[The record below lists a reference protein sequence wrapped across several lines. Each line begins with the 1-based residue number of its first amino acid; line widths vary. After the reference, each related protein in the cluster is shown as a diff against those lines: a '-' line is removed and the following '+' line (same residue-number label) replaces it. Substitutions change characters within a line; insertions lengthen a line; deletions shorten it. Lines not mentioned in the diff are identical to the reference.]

1 MLSTVI
7 WGSIPIFSVWSGLPS
22 PVFVFFRVLV
32 SAIVLYSLMKKDIR
46 ASLSSLYSP
55 YVVLSGIL
63 LAANWVFLFYAVNI
77 IPISEAIIF
86 YYSGPVIAVLLSP
99 LVKEKITK
107 SASLGIFISF
117 SGIMIMS
124 TGNLDMNIL
133 GVIFAILSGITYG
146 LLSLV
151 SKHSTQFVK
160 PLNLVFIQ
168 VLLSTII
175 LFPFLFLLKFTFT
188 WADLFIAIFSG
199 LIQTVAA
206 LFLWYDS
213 MKKLSIQIVSILS
226 YLDPV
231 FSIIFAL
238 VLLDQVPGMY
248 TIIGGSLLIISGAFT
263 TSLSLKS

>member
-7 WGSIPIFSVWSGLPS
+7 WGSIPIFSVWSALPS
-22 PVFVFFRVLV
+22 PVFVFFRVFV
-32 SAIVLYSLMKKDIR
+32 STIVLYSLMKKDIR
-46 ASLSSLYSP
+46 GDLSALFNA

-86 YYSGPVIAVLLSP
+86 YYSGPVITVLLSP

-107 SASLGIFISF
+107 SGALGIFISF
-117 SGIMIMS
+117 SGIIIMS
-124 TGNLDMNIL
+124 TGNLDINIL
-133 GVIFAILSGITYG
+133 GVLFAILSGITYG
-146 LLSLV
+146 LLSIV

-168 VLLSTII
+168 VFLSTII
-175 LFPFLFLLKFTFT
+175 LFPFLFLVKFSFT
-188 WADLFIAIFSG
+188 WIDLFIAVFSG

-213 MKKLSIQIVSILS
+213 MKKLSIQLVSILS

-231 FSIIFAL
+231 FAIIFAL
-238 VLLDQVPGMY
+238 VLLEQVPDIY
-248 TIIGGSLLIISGAFT
+248 TIIGGTLLIISGAFT